1 MTHKPAVPR
10 PKRDEGPLAEDAK
23 MGSKNA
29 ASKRRMPAVNVL
41 MSKAL
46 GLASLVDYQDGAVVS
61 KTIIKKQTG
70 TVTVFAFAKGEGL
83 STHSAPFDALVQI
96 LDGEARITIA
106 GKAIK
111 VGEGEM
117 VIMPAN
123 KPHALK
129 AIKPFKMMLVMVKS

>member
-1 MTHKPAVPR
+1 MGNKTTDKKHNMQAV
-10 PKRDEGPLAEDAK
+10 
-23 MGSKNA
+23 S
-29 ASKRRMPAVNVL
+29 VL

-46 GLASLVDYQDGAVVS
+46 GLAGLVDYQDGAVVS
-61 KTIIKKQTG
+61 KTIIKKKTG
-70 TVTVFAFAKGEGL
+70 TVTLFAFAKGEGL

-96 LDGEARITIA
+96 LSGEARITIS
-106 GKAIK
+106 GKSLK
-111 VGEGEM
+111 VSEGEM